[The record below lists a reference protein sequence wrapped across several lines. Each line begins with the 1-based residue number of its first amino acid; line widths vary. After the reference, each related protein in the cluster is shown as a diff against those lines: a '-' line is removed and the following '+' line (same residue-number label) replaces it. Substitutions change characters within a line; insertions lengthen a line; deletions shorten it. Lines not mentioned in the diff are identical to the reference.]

1 MIHQT
6 RQIVHFTGGDYGE
19 WRVQLMNTIIGEAIA
34 PVSHL
39 HIRQTDASEL
49 FSHEQPQKPR
59 EIWTLNGFSSNLR
72 YTRLLSEV
80 PSTPSLSSGRGCL
93 KRGGKRVRALSIHT
107 FERSLLK
114 FKYDLWGDTVNTAS
128 RMESHGEPG
137 TIHCSD
143 EVYQCLQDRFAFEPC
158 GFKEIKGK
166 GTMRTWYIKG
176 EIPSSFISAEL
187 SLQQSFA

>member
-72 YTRLLSEV
+72 YTEENERKALAQTQAVLGRTEATCATLIPIRKSDSWWNLAQDERRRIFE
-80 PSTPSLSSGRGCL
+80 TSSHHIRIGRNYL
-93 KRGGKRVRALSIHT
+93 PAIARKLYHARDI
-107 FERSLLK
+107 
-114 FKYDLWGDTVNTAS
+114 
-128 RMESHGEPG
+128 GEPFDFL
-137 TIHCSD
+137 TWFEYAPDD
-143 EVYQCLQDRFAFEPC
+143 EKAFSQLLQRLRATEEWSFVEREV
-158 GFKEIKGK
+158 EI
-166 GTMRTWYIKG
+166 RLIKT
-176 EIPSSFISAEL
+176 
-187 SLQQSFA
+187 